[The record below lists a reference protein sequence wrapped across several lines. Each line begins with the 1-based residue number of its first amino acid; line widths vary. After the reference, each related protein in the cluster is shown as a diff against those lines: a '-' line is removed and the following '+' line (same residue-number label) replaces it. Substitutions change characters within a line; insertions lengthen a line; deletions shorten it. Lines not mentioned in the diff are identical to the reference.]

1 MQDKDI
7 VFEKLMNDYISGS
20 ITNEG
25 KATLFALVEESE
37 TYRKQ
42 YDEMLKLYALLHVP
56 MLERQKERE
65 YVHLKERLHL
75 TSEGLFR
82 RRWFVY
88 ARNVAAVLLL
98 LVSVS
103 VGSIFTYN
111 ELDRSGEQLFN
122 EMTVPFGSQTKIL
135 LPDGSTAVLNSGSVL
150 KYPLSYGKK
159 ERNVY
164 LVGEGYFEVAKDKE
178 KIFQVYAG
186 DMKIKVTGTVFNVR
200 SYPEDNSAEVSL
212 IQGGVDVSV
221 NNKYVRLKPD
231 EKAIYNRKTGQL
243 YSESTESYKS
253 ALWTTGRLN
262 FVNASF
268 ADILKDIERKYNVK
282 IHVESDKVE
291 KEYFS
296 GSINLDMS
304 LQEVFN
310 FIDVDKKYRFEIS
323 GSTILLKDR

>member
-1 MQDKDI
+1 MQDNDI
-7 VFEKLMNDYISGS
+7 LFDSLMNEYISGS
-20 ITNEG
+20 ITDEG
-25 KATLFALVEESE
+25 KATLFALLEESDL
-37 TYRKQ
+37 YRKQ
-42 YDEMLKLYALLHVP
+42 YDEMAKLYALLHIP
-56 MLERQKERE
+56 MLEGRKETE
-65 YVHLKERLHL
+65 YMRLKERLHL
-75 TSEGLFR
+75 TSASLPR
-82 RRWFVY
+82 RRWLIY
-88 ARNVAAVLLL
+88 ARNVAAVFLL

-122 EMTVPFGSQTKIL
+122 EMTVPFGSQTKVL

-178 KIFQVYAG
+178 RVFQVYAG

-200 SYPEDNSAEVSL
+200 SYPEDHLTEISL
-212 IQGGVDVSV
+212 IKGGVDVYA
-221 NNKYVRLKPD
+221 NNKYLSLKPD
-231 EKAIYNRKTGQL
+231 ERAIYNRETEQL
-243 YSESTESYKS
+243 FSETTESYKS
-253 ALWTTGRLN
+253 ALWTTGRLS
-262 FVNASF
+262 FVNTSF
-268 ADILKDIERKYNVK
+268 IEILKDIERKYNVK
-282 IHVESDKVE
+282 IHVQSSKAE

-310 FIDVDKKYRFEIS
+310 FIDVDKKYRFEVS

>member
-1 MQDKDI
+1 MQDNDI
-7 VFEKLMNDYISGS
+7 LFDSLMNEYISGS
-20 ITNEG
+20 ITDVG
-25 KATLFALVEESE
+25 KATLFALLEESDL
-37 TYRKQ
+37 YRKQ
-42 YDEMLKLYALLHVP
+42 YDEMAKLYALLHIP
-56 MLERQKERE
+56 MLEGRKETE
-65 YVHLKERLHL
+65 YMRLKERLHL
-75 TSEGLFR
+75 TSASLPR
-82 RRWFVY
+82 RRWLIY
-88 ARNVAAVLLL
+88 ARNVAAVFLL

-122 EMTVPFGSQTKIL
+122 EMTVPFGSQTKVL
-135 LPDGSTAVLNSGSVL
+135 LPDGSTVVLNSGSVL

-178 KIFQVYAG
+178 RVFQVYAG

-200 SYPEDNSAEVSL
+200 SYPEDHLTEISL
-212 IQGGVDVSV
+212 IKGGVDVYA
-221 NNKYVRLKPD
+221 NNKYLSLKPD
-231 EKAIYNRKTGQL
+231 ERAIYNRETEQL
-243 YSESTESYKS
+243 FSETTESYKS
-253 ALWTTGRLN
+253 ALWTTGRLS
-262 FVNASF
+262 FVNTSF
-268 ADILKDIERKYNVK
+268 IEILKDIERKYNVK
-282 IHVESDKVE
+282 IHVQSSKAE

-310 FIDVDKKYRFEIS
+310 FIDVDKKYRFEVS

>member
-1 MQDKDI
+1 MQDNDI
-7 VFEKLMNDYISGS
+7 LFDSLMNEYISGS
-20 ITNEG
+20 ITDEG
-25 KATLFALVEESE
+25 KATLFALLEESDL
-37 TYRKQ
+37 YRKQ
-42 YDEMLKLYALLHVP
+42 YDEMAKLYALLHIP
-56 MLERQKERE
+56 MLEGRKETE
-65 YVHLKERLHL
+65 YMRLKERLHL
-75 TSEGLFR
+75 TSASLPR
-82 RRWFVY
+82 RRWLIY
-88 ARNVAAVLLL
+88 ARNVAAVFLL

-122 EMTVPFGSQTKIL
+122 EMTVPFGSQTKVL

-178 KIFQVYAG
+178 RVFQVYAG

-200 SYPEDNSAEVSL
+200 SYPEDHLTEISL
-212 IQGGVDVSV
+212 IKGGVDVYA
-221 NNKYVRLKPD
+221 NNKYLSLKPD
-231 EKAIYNRKTGQL
+231 ERAIYNRETEQL
-243 YSESTESYKS
+243 FSETTESYKS
-253 ALWTTGRLN
+253 ALWTTGRL
-262 FVNASF
+262 SF
-268 ADILKDIERKYNVK
+268 INTSFIEILKDIERKYNVK
-282 IHVESDKVE
+282 IHVQSSKAE

-310 FIDVDKKYRFEIS
+310 FIDVDKKYRFEVS

>member
-7 VFEKLMNDYISGS
+7 VFEELINDYISGS
-20 ITNEG
+20 ITDEG

-56 MLERQKERE
+56 MLEKQKETE
-65 YVHLKERLHL
+65 YVHLKERLHFI
-75 TSEGLFR
+75 SKGSSR
-82 RRWFVY
+82 RKWLIY
-88 ARNVAAVLLL
+88 ARNVAAVFILLM
-98 LVSVS
+98 SVS
-103 VGSIFTYN
+103 LGSIFTYN

-122 EMTVPFGSQTKIL
+122 EMTVPFGSQTKVL

-150 KYPLSYGKK
+150 KYSLSYGKK

-178 KIFQVYAG
+178 KVFQVYAG
-186 DMKIKVTGTVFNVR
+186 EMKIKVTGTVFNIR
-200 SYPEDNSAEVSL
+200 SYPEDHSTEVSL
-212 IQGGVDVSV
+212 IKGGVDVYA
-221 NNKYVRLKPD
+221 NNKYLSLKPD
-231 EKAIYNRKTGQL
+231 ERAIFNRETGQL
-243 YSESTESYKS
+243 FSESTESYKS
-253 ALWTTGRLN
+253 ALWTTGKLS

-268 ADILKDIERKYNVK
+268 IEILKDIERKYNVK
-282 IHVESDKVE
+282 IHVQSSKAE

-310 FIDVDKKYRFEIS
+310 FIDVDKKYRFEVS